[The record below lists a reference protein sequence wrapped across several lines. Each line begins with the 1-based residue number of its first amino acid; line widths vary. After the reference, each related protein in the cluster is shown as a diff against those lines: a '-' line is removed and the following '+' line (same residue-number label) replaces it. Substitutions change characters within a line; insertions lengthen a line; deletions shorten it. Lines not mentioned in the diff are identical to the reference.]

1 MRSVVRRKGIIS
13 GHAPKHLREEVLE
26 LIGYKELLSDREKAK
41 RLYNLLGKLW
51 NCTDTVPAEKYGAL
65 VDDCLKPYCSKDT
78 KYDIKPTKFT
88 YAMLARNFRPSL
100 KVFIELK
107 KC

>member
-13 GHAPKHLREEVLE
+13 GHGLKHLKEEVLT
-26 LIGYKELLSDREKAK
+26 LIGDKELLSDREKAK

-51 NCTDTVPAEKYGAL
+51 NCTDIVPSENYGAL
-65 VDDCLKPYCSKDT
+65 VDDCLKPYCSKDA
-78 KYDIKPTKFT
+78 KYDIRPAEFT

>member
-1 MRSVVRRKGIIS
+1 MMRKGIIS
-13 GHAPKHLREEVLE
+13 GHAPKSLREEVLE
-26 LIGYKELLSDREKAK
+26 LIGDNEILSHKEKAE

-51 NCTDTVPAEKYGAL
+51 NCTDTIPAGNYRDIVA
-65 VDDCLKPYCSKDT
+65 DCLKPYCSKDIN
-78 KYDIKPTKFT
+78 YDIKPAKFT

-107 KC
+107 KT